1 VLSRSIAEVVIM
13 NSTRCALILALSA
26 ALPLAAAGCKKESA
40 EATPAASGAKPSGT
54 EATPEP
60 IVAAPATP
68 TQPAA
73 AAPSGDVVALG
84 SGGKAVVVATGGK
97 KVADTPWYTIT
108 LAVPAQLGKGAQG
121 TAVLEVT
128 PKKGWKL
135 NKEFPTKLTVAEP
148 AGVKVSKKEQTV
160 ADAVAFAEQSARWQ
174 VQFEADSSGAKD
186 FTGLLKFAVCTDT
199 SCDPKKEALAWNV
212 AVSD

>member
-1 VLSRSIAEVVIM
+1 M
-13 NSTRCALILALSA
+13 NSTRCALILALCSS
-26 ALPLAAAGCKKESA
+26 LPLAAVGCKKERA
-40 EATPAASGAKPSGT
+40 EATPAGSGAKPSAA
-54 EATPEP
+54 EAAAEP

-68 TQPAA
+68 SQPEG

-97 KVADTPWYTIT
+97 KVADTPSYTVT
-108 LAVPAQLGKGAQG
+108 LAAPAQVGKGAQG
-121 TAVLEVT
+121 TVVLEVT

-135 NKEFPTKLTVAEP
+135 NKEFPTKLTVVEP

-160 ADAVAFAEQSARWQ
+160 ADAVAFADQVGRWQ
-174 VQFEADSSGAKD
+174 VHFQADSPGGKD
-186 FTGLLKFAVCTDT
+186 FTGVFKFAVCTDT
-199 SCDPKKEALAWNV
+199 SCDPKKEELAWKV

>member
-1 VLSRSIAEVVIM
+1 M
-13 NSTRCALILALSA
+13 NSTRCALILALSSS
-26 ALPLAAAGCKKESA
+26 LSLAVAGCKKERA
-40 EATPAASGAKPSGT
+40 EATPAGSAAKASGG
-54 EATPEP
+54 EAVPDP

-68 TQPAA
+68 SQPAV

-108 LAVPAQLGKGAQG
+108 LASPAEVGKGAQG

-135 NKEFPTKLTVAEP
+135 NKEFPTKLTIAEP
-148 AGVKVSKKEQTV
+148 AGVKVAKKEQTV
-160 ADAVAFAEQSARWQ
+160 ADAVAFAEQAARWQ
-174 VQFEADSSGAKD
+174 VQFQADSPGGKD
-186 FTGLLKFAVCTDT
+186 FTGVFKFAVCTDT
-199 SCDPKKEALAWNV
+199 SCDPKKEQLAWKV

>member
-1 VLSRSIAEVVIM
+1 M
-13 NSTRCALILALSA
+13 NSTRCTLILALSA
-26 ALPLAAAGCKKESA
+26 SLPLAAAGCKKERA
-40 EATPAASGAKPSGT
+40 EATPAAAAGSSGA
-54 EATPEP
+54 EPET

-68 TQPAA
+68 SQPAA

-84 SGGKAVVVATGGK
+84 GDGKAVVVATGGK

-108 LAVPAQLGKGAQG
+108 LAAPAEVGKGAQG

-160 ADAVAFAEQSARWQ
+160 ADAVAFAEKAARWQ
-174 VQFEADSSGAKD
+174 VQFQADSSGGKD

-199 SCDPKKEALAWNV
+199 SCDPKKEALAWKV

>member
-1 VLSRSIAEVVIM
+1 M

-26 ALPLAAAGCKKESA
+26 TLPLAAAGCKKERA
-40 EATPAASGAKPSGT
+40 EATPAASGAKPSGG
-54 EATPEP
+54 EAVPEP

-68 TQPAA
+68 SQPAA

-84 SGGKAVVVATGGK
+84 GDGKAKVVATGAGK

-108 LAVPAQLGKGAQG
+108 LAAPAEVGKGAQG
-121 TAVLEVT
+121 TAVLEVI

-174 VQFEADSSGAKD
+174 VQFQADSSGGKD